1 MQILLIE
8 DDLALAEALTES
20 LRHEGFA
27 VNHLSLGGLA
37 ISSVKTELPDIVI
50 LDLGL
55 PDMDGTEVLK
65 AIRQQSADLPVLILT
80 ARTALEDR
88 ISGLDLGADD
98 YLAKP
103 FEVDELLARL
113 RVFERRASTS
123 KHAELSIG
131 KVTLDNAS
139 HQVSVANTIIDLS
152 RREFMVLK
160 ALMENAGRVQTRDS
174 LESKLYSWG
183 EEVSSNTIEVHIH
196 HLRKKLPSK
205 FIQTLRGIGYIIKPI
220 SD

>member
-1 MQILLIE
+1 MQILFVE
-8 DDLALAEALTES
+8 DDIALAEAVTES
-20 LRHEGFA
+20 LQNKDFV
-27 VNHLSLGGLA
+27 VNHVAKGSLA
-37 ISSVKTELPDIVI
+37 ISSIKVDLPDIVI

-65 AIRQQSADLPVLILT
+65 IIRKHSAEIPILILT
-80 ARTALEDR
+80 ARTSIEDKVL
-88 ISGLDLGADD
+88 GLDLGADD

-123 KHAELSIG
+123 KHADLTIDN
-131 KVTLDNAS
+131 VTIDVVS
-139 HQVSVANTIIDLS
+139 HQVTIDDAEIDLS

-160 ALMENAGRVQTRDS
+160 ALMENAGRVQTRDK

-183 EEVSSNTIEVHIH
+183 EEVASNTIEVHIH
-196 HLRKKLPSK
+196 HLRKKLPQN
-205 FIQTLRGIGYIIKPI
+205 FIQTLRGIGYIIKSP
-220 SD
+220 